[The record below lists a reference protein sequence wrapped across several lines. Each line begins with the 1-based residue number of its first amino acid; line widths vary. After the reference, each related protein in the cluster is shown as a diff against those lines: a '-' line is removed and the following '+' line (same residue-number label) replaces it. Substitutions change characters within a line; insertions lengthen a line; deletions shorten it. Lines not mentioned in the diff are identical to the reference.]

1 VAGVD
6 RFELGGA
13 FFLVAAFVGRA
24 FRAAFCTILGFEGIP
39 FLGIGQAFSGIFVGA
54 FFAALFVAACCKS
67 IFFFVGI
74 GAPETDFWKA

>member
-13 FFLVAAFVGRA
+13 FFWVGAFVGMA
-24 FRAAFCTILGFEGIP
+24 FWAAFWTILGFEGIA
-39 FLGIGQAFSGIFVGA
+39 FLGIGQAFSGIPGA
-54 FFAALFVAACCKS
+54 FFAALFVADCCKS

-74 GAPETDFWKA
+74 GAPETVFWKA